1 MGEYLVDGKVVLTA
15 GFCSFPL
22 TRSIKLDI
30 HITHSEL
37 SWSSLGKAR
46 IL

>member
-15 GFCSFPL
+15 GFCSSPL

-30 HITHSEL
+30 HITHSQ
-37 SWSSLGKAR
+37 